1 MEAVCPKCAKVF
13 THPVYPSKANQALQS
28 HLARKNPCDSSEY
41 IIDRPVT
48 FEVPDMANLDLTGI
62 LEEMRDNIHLRDKFR
77 ITTIFRILLT
87 RNKFAT
93 MPNVGTGH
101 VMYKLEGHV
110 MCANLGQFLKDF
122 WMYVLVRQVGPLLA
136 REWDGWAHFT
146 ALVERSTTMSLQTSH
161 TPIAYVHSWYRSD
174 QYKVLKSAV
183 TGFFRN
189 ELSRSERAQ
198 IATNLGP
205 LSDVIPGMSPVRA
218 EDPDSFESQ

>member
-13 THPVYPSKANQALQS
+13 THPLYPSKARQALES
-28 HLARKNPCDSSEY
+28 HLKRKNPCDSTEY
-41 IIDRPVT
+41 TIDRLVT
-48 FEVPDMANLDLTGI
+48 FTVPDMTRLDLSGVF
-62 LEEMRDNIHLRDKFR
+62 EEMRDNIHLRDKFR

-93 MPNVGTGH
+93 MPNVGTGQ

-110 MCANLGQFLKDF
+110 MCANLGQFLKNF

-136 REWDGWAHFT
+136 REWGGWANFS
-146 ALVERSTTMSLQTSH
+146 ALVERSTNMSLHSSH
-161 TPIAYVHSWYRSD
+161 APVAYVHSWYRSD

-189 ELSRSERAQ
+189 ELSRSERAR

-205 LSDVIPGMSPVRA
+205 LSDVIPGMSPVRP
-218 EDPDSFESQ
+218 EDLDSFGTQ